1 MPEGKPTHTGATEQ
15 SAMLADLSTT
25 PTRRHTVPTSAWI
38 LLFLSTLTNRLKSAS
53 PYVNPQPCC
62 GRGADCK
69 LPPIRPQ
76 NRLGLLCQS
85 RELIISPFRSVKPRP
100 GMHRLGTSSRL
111 SLPLVLPWHNLSRGQ
126 LVIDFCWWAYKD
138 SVATPTIRR
147 VLG

>member
-76 NRLGLLCQS
+76 NRLVFSAKAASLL
-85 RELIISPFRSVKPRP
+85 SPLSVR
-100 GMHRLGTSSRL
+100 SSRVPECTDL
-111 SLPLVLPWHNLSRGQ
+111 
-126 LVIDFCWWAYKD
+126 A
-138 SVATPTIRR
+138 RR
-147 VLG
+147 VDFRYPGATLAQFEQGPVSY